1 MKKIQAIAGAGGIGA
16 QGGVAGQPAALP
28 QVVFKKYFAYA
39 NDTSEVVQTDI
50 LYDEKH
56 PIFFLADNGYLRMPF
71 GYRIDPG
78 TPDAVWP
85 YLGFTTSRVLIEA
98 DKVIG
103 PGPITLT
110 VENNR
115 VTWNTQRVSL
125 PTGSYTLN
133 DLLARITT
141 IFQTQGDRGF
151 QIDYMPDT
159 QKLRLN
165 TPYTVRFTNPTGS
178 IWSALGFTVLTLI
191 PPGPPVKQGQAI
203 PIALI
208 NSGLTAD
215 TFPENAV
222 DAMWYTAS
230 ASAYE
235 NVI

>member
-28 QVVFKKYFAYA
+28 QVVFEKYFAYV
-39 NDTSEVVQTDI
+39 NDTSDVVQTDI
-50 LYDEKH
+50 LYNEKH

-165 TPYTVRFTNPTGS
+165 TPYTVRFTNPTG
-178 IWSALGFTVLTLI
+178 
-191 PPGPPVKQGQAI
+191 
-203 PIALI
+203 
-208 NSGLTAD
+208 
-215 TFPENAV
+215 
-222 DAMWYTAS
+222 
-230 ASAYE
+230 
-235 NVI
+235 